1 MPNIKNHTI
10 TKSALKNTETAVKKQ
25 NTQEQVLIIT
35 KGNSTMP
42 EQTGNMG
49 IKMKTSPHDK

>member
-25 NTQEQVLIIT
+25 NTQEQVIIII

-42 EQTGNMG
+42 EQSGNMG